1 MKKLN
6 KLKVREELKT
16 LDKVSYASDH
26 IDLPEGGVDCFEGCN
41 PYGFP
46 PELLEEARAFDLSR
60 LGPYPHSTA
69 IFDGLKE
76 YFKGQV
82 DLEPENLMITDGSI
96 SALYTINN
104 LFAEKGAKVL
114 GIKPQFSDQEANLK
128 LNGMIYDA
136 VAMKRE
142 NNYKIDT
149 QEILDRIDR
158 DGEDLSMIYIDN
170 PNNPTGQVINC
181 DVIEHII
188 KKAEPLGIAV
198 VIDEAYGDL
207 MANENS
213 AIKYLEKYENL
224 IMVRT
229 MSKGFGLA
237 GLRIGYIIAAK
248 PVIACMRKLR
258 NPYMVNEFAR
268 DLAGAAL
275 MHSHHIWSNIADF
288 AKQKREIRAVIGN
301 NLKMAET
308 CDTVSLCVLYHKDRT
323 VDLKQMLYD
332 RGVLCV
338 SGDCFNGLDKSF
350 VRIRLPKID
359 EFPKLFEAIKDI
371 DQPI

>member
-16 LDKVSYASDH
+16 LDKISYASEH
-26 IDLPEGGVDCFEGCN
+26 IDLPEDGVDCFEGCN

-46 PELLEEARAFDLSR
+46 PELLEVARTFDLNR

-82 DLEPENLMITDGSI
+82 FLEPENLMIADGSI

-104 LFAEKGAKVL
+104 LFDKGARVL
-114 GIKPQFSDQEANLK
+114 GIMPQFSDQEANLK
-128 LNGMIYDA
+128 LNGMIYEA
-136 VAMKRE
+136 VSMRRE
-142 NNYKIDT
+142 DNYKINT

-158 DGEDLSMIYIDN
+158 DGDELSMIYIDN

-181 DVIEHII
+181 DVIEEII
-188 KKAEPLGIAV
+188 KKAEPFGIAV
-198 VIDEAYGDL
+198 VMDEAYGDL

-268 DLAGAAL
+268 ELAGAAL
-275 MHSHHIWSNIADF
+275 LHSHHIWNNIADF
-288 AKQKREIRAVIGN
+288 AKQKREIRSVIGH

-308 CDTVSLCVLYHKDRT
+308 CDTVSLCVLYHKDRS
-323 VDLKQMLYD
+323 VDLKQMFYD

-338 SGDCFNGLDKSF
+338 SGEDFNGLDRSF
-350 VRIRLPKID
+350 VRIRLPRID
-359 EFPKLFEAIKDI
+359 EFPKLFEAVKDI
-371 DQPI
+371 DQPK